1 MCSHRA
7 YCHNYCHFHY
17 FWKCIII
24 VIIMES
30 VDRSIDLRMCAFAC
44 IQYCTITLRR
54 CQCNTP
60 ILEMVVLPEHPI
72 TTPKGVKFTHAYEH
86 PVKVLSEHPIFNS
99 ACIINFSSQCFNWM
113 GEHPIK
119 TSAREVLTSGI
130 LFYVYKSN
138 WETKIFT
145 TINKDDWTTIIS
157 KILKT

>member
-1 MCSHRA
+1 
-7 YCHNYCHFHY
+7 
-17 FWKCIII
+17 
-24 VIIMES
+24 MES

-99 ACIINFSSQCFNWM
+99 EVVMNIINIITYLCVYLYMS
-113 GEHPIK
+113 
-119 TSAREVLTSGI
+119 I
-130 LFYVYKSN
+130 LLRNDIY
-138 WETKIFT
+138 
-145 TINKDDWTTIIS
+145 
-157 KILKT
+157 L